1 MFVEILFMSFIL
13 VIIYFVWKSTEVR
26 REIQPIENIQHT
38 FGGDLKFYVNWIKM
52 SF

>member
-1 MFVEILFMSFIL
+1 MFGENEIYFGHILLTSFIF

-38 FGGDLKFYVNWIKM
+38 FGGDFN
-52 SF
+52 F